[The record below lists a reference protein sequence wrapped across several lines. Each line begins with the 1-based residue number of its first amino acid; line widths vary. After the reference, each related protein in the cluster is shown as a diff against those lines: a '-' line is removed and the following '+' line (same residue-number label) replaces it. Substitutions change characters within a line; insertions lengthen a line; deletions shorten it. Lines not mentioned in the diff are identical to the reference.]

1 MTLEQRIE
9 ALGNEMK
16 KTKEAIHV
24 EIAPSNIDNGV
35 INKLKANS

>member
-1 MTLEQRIE
+1 ME
-9 ALGNEMK
+9 

-35 INKLKANS
+35 VNKFKANS